1 MLCLSRITFHE
12 LSSWIS
18 TSACQFLQKQ
28 VAHSSTA
35 SAARIPFSAGKRSI
49 PKVDKVL
56 LVASGK
62 GGVGKSTTAGV
73 VTSPLHSIIC
83 VHLLFNSVTLRR
95 RNISL
100 SAVNIALALASHCGL
115 RVGLLDADI
124 SGPSIPHLMN
134 VAGIKP
140 QLTEMQPSQIIPLQ
154 NYGIHCM
161 SMGSLVE
168 QGKALAWRGPMT
180 GKALEQLLFGVV
192 WGRLDVLVIDTPPGT
207 GACSFITLSFH
218 DHLNES
224 ASTCGGAVA
233 ISPLSQAIVHLLE

>member
-1 MLCLSRITFHE
+1 MGTICLRRIRLCE
-12 LSSWIS
+12 LSSWCS
-18 TSACQFLQKQ
+18 LARFQTGQF
-28 VAHSSTA
+28 ANCSTA
-35 SAARIPFSAGKRSI
+35 ASAPRLPFAAGKRSI

-56 LVASGK
+56 LVAAGK
-62 GGVGKSTTAGV
+62 GGVGKSTTAGAAISH
-73 VTSPLHSIIC
+73 VTARLSNI
-83 VHLLFNSVTLRR
+83 VHHQSECTQHAIEV
-95 RNISL
+95 L
-100 SAVNIALALASHCGL
+100 SAKRYFVAVNIALALASHCGL

-140 QLTEMQPSQIIPLQ
+140 QLTEMEPSQIIPLQ

-192 WGRLDVLVIDTPPGT
+192 WGRLDVLVVDTPPGT
-207 GACSFITLSFH
+207 GVLISPKRASHLCTLSACVWRC
-218 DHLNES
+218 L
-224 ASTCGGAVA
+224 
-233 ISPLSQAIVHLLE
+233 PLIPLC